1 MLLGVRH
8 LIRKDTLQRRQT
20 PASFLKLNEP
30 AFTVGHTSNPV
41 GDADLR
47 NAAELIGETAHR
59 PHAFTEVPLY
69 LFLSHAEG
77 LPQNFLHFKPCI
89 KFCCM
94 YTGRSNSKGRF
105 SMQHS
110 KIVGGSTAK
119 RVIACP
125 GSVALVDTVPPKPSS
140 SYADEGTLLHD
151 TIATI
156 LERDLDPYSMV
167 GTTYEKTVLTEAL
180 VDDKLIPALRALDEI
195 DPTGELVYAVESRVG
210 FGDFLPDVFGSTD
223 LLGRIGDR
231 AVVLDWKF
239 GDGVAVEVEE
249 NSQLLFYAAAAKRT
263 ADTAWAFKGAKE
275 VELIIVQPPFVKR
288 WVTTLDRVDAFEQE
302 LAAAVKIAMK
312 PDAPLASGDHCKWC
326 AAKPICPVMTGA
338 VDRALKAKM
347 DALPVDQIAH
357 YLEQAPL
364 IEAFIKDLQQ
374 MAHGLL
380 EEGRKVPGW
389 KLVNKRATRQW
400 TNEDKAVAFLTG
412 VGVEA
417 WGDPK
422 PLSPAQAE
430 KALKKAKIELP
441 ADLVV
446 AVSTGSTLAPEND
459 PRPAVLQIGQTL
471 TKAMSKIQ

>member
-1 MLLGVRH
+1 
-8 LIRKDTLQRRQT
+8 
-20 PASFLKLNEP
+20 
-30 AFTVGHTSNPV
+30 
-41 GDADLR
+41 
-47 NAAELIGETAHR
+47 
-59 PHAFTEVPLY
+59 
-69 LFLSHAEG
+69 
-77 LPQNFLHFKPCI
+77 
-89 KFCCM
+89 
-94 YTGRSNSKGRF
+94 
-105 SMQHS
+105 MQHS

-151 TIATI
+151 TIASI
-156 LERDLDPYSMV
+156 LESDLDPYSLV

-195 DPTGELVYAVESRVG
+195 DPKGEMEYAVESRVG

-223 LLGRIGDR
+223 LLGRIGSR
-231 AVVLDWKF
+231 AIVLDWKF

-263 ADTAWAFKGAKE
+263 PETAWVFEGATE
-275 VELIIVQPPFVKR
+275 VELIIVQPPYVKR
-288 WVTTLDRVDAFEQE
+288 WVTDLARVDGFEKE
-302 LAAAVKIAMK
+302 LAAAVNIAK
-312 PDAPLASGDHCKWC
+312 RPDAPLASGDHCKWC
-326 AAKPICPVMTGA
+326 AAKPVCPIMTGA
-338 VDRALKAKM
+338 VDRALKAKLE
-347 DALPVDQIAH
+347 ALPVEQIAH

-374 MAHGLL
+374 LAHGLL
-380 EEGRKVPGW
+380 EEGQKVPGW

-441 ADLVV
+441 ADLIV